1 MLKPA
6 SHQQPMKKPR
16 AALHTAQLLT
26 GIVAATAAAAYVLRS
41 TTPPRRAGQVVLI
54 TGGSRGLGLALAE
67 RYARA
72 GARLILA
79 ARDVEELIT
88 ARHTLLDR
96 GAIES
101 SDHVLLIPADLT
113 DAAQATM
120 LVDHAVSHFG
130 RIDILIN
137 NAGII
142 EVGPVENQPI
152 AAYRRAMATNF
163 FAALHTTHAALPHM
177 LDRKP
182 GNEDAAIV
190 NIASVG
196 GKFAMPHMLPYV
208 ASKFALVGFSEGLH
222 AELRHKGVRVT
233 TVCPGLMRTGGE
245 VHAEYTGQTK
255 KEQRWFTLA
264 ATTPI
269 LTASVRHAAN
279 KIYNAVAAG
288 RAEIT
293 ITPQAWLVARAA
305 GIAPATTQYF
315 ASLAN
320 HILLPAPATANQLN
334 LGFTLKVST
343 HNADTIFEQEIS
355 PDQS

>member
-1 MLKPA
+1 
-6 SHQQPMKKPR
+6 MKKSR
-16 AALHTAQLLT
+16 AVLHTAQILT
-26 GIVAATAAAAYVLRS
+26 GIVAATAAYALKS
-41 TTPPRRAGQVVLI
+41 NSIRRRPGQIVLI

-67 RYARA
+67 RYARS

-79 ARDVEELIT
+79 AREVEELVT
-88 ARHTLLDR
+88 ARHTLLER
-96 GAIES
+96 GAVQS
-101 SDHVLLIPADLT
+101 PDDVLLIPADLT
-113 DAAQATM
+113 DATQAAM
-120 LVDHAVSHFG
+120 LIDHAISHFG

-163 FAALHTTHAALPHM
+163 FAALHTTHAALPH
-177 LDRKP
+177 LLRRDP
-182 GNEDAAIV
+182 IHGDAAIV
-190 NIASVG
+190 NIASIG
-196 GKFAMPHMLPYV
+196 GKVAVPHLLPYV

-245 VHAEYTGQTK
+245 AHADFTGQTK

-264 ATTPI
+264 ARTPV
-269 LTASVRHAAN
+269 LAASVRHAAS

-293 ITPQAWLVARAA
+293 ITPQAWLAARIA
-305 GIAPATTQYF
+305 GIAPETTQYL

-320 HILLPAPATANQLN
+320 HLLLPAPSPSDQLN
-334 LGFTLKVST
+334 LGFNLKVST
-343 HNADTIFEQEIS
+343 YETFEVE
-355 PDQS
+355 PKTKTT

>member
-1 MLKPA
+1 
-6 SHQQPMKKPR
+6 MKKSR
-16 AALHTAQLLT
+16 AALHTAQILT
-26 GIVAATAAAAYVLRS
+26 GIVAATAAYALR
-41 TTPPRRAGQVVLI
+41 PRSPKRRPGQIVLI

-67 RYARA
+67 RYGRS
-72 GARLILA
+72 GARLILT
-79 ARDVEELIT
+79 ARDVEELTT

-96 GAIES
+96 GAVRS
-101 SDHVLLIPADLT
+101 SDDVLLIPADLT
-113 DAAQATM
+113 DAPQAAT
-120 LVDHAVSHFG
+120 LIDHAVGHFG

-142 EVGPVENQPI
+142 EVGPAENQPV

-163 FAALHTTHAALPHM
+163 FAALYTTQAALPH
-177 LDRKP
+177 LLRRNPID
-182 GNEDAAIV
+182 GDAAIV
-190 NIASVG
+190 NIASIG
-196 GKFAMPHMLPYV
+196 GKVPVPHLLPYV

-245 VHAEYTGQTK
+245 AHADYTGQTK

-264 ATTPI
+264 ARTPFI
-269 LTASVRHAAN
+269 AASVRHAAN

-293 ITPQAWLVARAA
+293 ITPQAWLAARIA
-305 GIAPATTQYF
+305 GIAPETTQYL

-320 HILLPAPATANQLN
+320 HLLLPAPSPSDQLN

-343 HNADTIFEQEIS
+343 YETFEVE
-355 PDQS
+355 PRTNPT